1 MIVALMCVA
10 LAPSGPLR
18 SCVAQRG
25 LRSTTAAAV
34 CRVRG
39 GALEASLTCLLF
51 PPPRHPSQVV
61 RNRIKLFAQKK
72 VTLPAGRHKIVI
84 LDEADSMT
92 GAAQQSMRR
101 IMELY
106 SSTTRFALA
115 CNTSTKI
122 IEPIQ
127 SRCAI
132 LRFTRLSDMQLLK
145 RINYVCDK
153 EDVVRDDSGIEAIIF
168 TADGDMRN
176 AMNNLQAT
184 AAGFAVVSAESVFKV
199 CDQPHPVELM
209 RILKACCDD
218 DIDTAVESL
227 NKLWASGFAATDM
240 IQTLFRV
247 AKNSAELEERLKL
260 DVIKEIGMTHLR
272 FSDGSTTLLQLQG
285 LCGRLCNLCRRQR
298 AAAARR

>member
-18 SCVAQRG
+18 SCVAQRA
-25 LRSTTAAAV
+25 LRRTTDAAV

-153 EDVVRDDSGIEAIIF
+153 VVDDS
-168 TADGDMRN
+168 
-176 AMNNLQAT
+176 
-184 AAGFAVVSAESVFKV
+184 
-199 CDQPHPVELM
+199 
-209 RILKACCDD
+209 
-218 DIDTAVESL
+218 
-227 NKLWASGFAATDM
+227 
-240 IQTLFRV
+240 
-247 AKNSAELEERLKL
+247 
-260 DVIKEIGMTHLR
+260 
-272 FSDGSTTLLQLQG
+272 SDSSSD
-285 LCGRLCNLCRRQR
+285 
-298 AAAARR
+298 